1 MAVVK
6 GFQRK
11 ELIKFGHPVMK
22 LPDKKIY
29 LTNSFTNS
37 CENSSPFVSENAIA
51 KQYYNTKVF
60 YNILIDPFTF
70 IGFDPIYIY
79 WIDRIYIYWF
89 DQIHIY

>member
-29 LTNSFTNS
+29 LTNSFYS
-37 CENSSPFVSENAIA
+37 CANYSPLFLKMQLPKNTIILLVLLVFVG
-51 KQYYNTKVF
+51 V
-60 YNILIDPFTF
+60 L
-70 IGFDPIYIY
+70 
-79 WIDRIYIYWF
+79 
-89 DQIHIY
+89 

>member
-51 KQYYNTKVF
+51 KKYYNTISIKVF
-60 YNILIDPFTF
+60 VGVLQYFHWSIYIFWIDP
-70 IGFDPIYIY
+70 I
-79 WIDRIYIYWF
+79 
-89 DQIHIY
+89 